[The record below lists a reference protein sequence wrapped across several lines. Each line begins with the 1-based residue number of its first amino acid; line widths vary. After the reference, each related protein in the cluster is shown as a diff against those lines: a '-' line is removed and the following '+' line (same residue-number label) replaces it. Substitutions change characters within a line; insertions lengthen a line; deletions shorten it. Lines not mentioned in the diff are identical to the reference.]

1 MKNSF
6 LKLILSICI
15 LLSSVYSPLF
25 ANVNSGEISLQNT
38 VQHFSIVTSS
48 QNSQHEATISDA
60 INHSKKVLELEAAK
74 IEEEEEEESE
84 PSFFKKGGEVIYA
97 SASFYLLSLLFLFTY
112 FEGRNRFETLF
123 NHFFYV
129 NKRFVLFQVFRL

>member
-1 MKNSF
+1 MKNTF

-25 ANVNSGEISLQNT
+25 AYVNSGEISLQNT

-60 INHSKKVLELEAAK
+60 INHSNKVLELEAAK
-74 IEEEEEEESE
+74 IEEEESE

>member
-1 MKNSF
+1 MKNTF
-6 LKLILSICI
+6 LKHILSICI

-48 QNSQHEATISDA
+48 QNSQHETTISNA
-60 INHSKKVLELEAAK
+60 INHSSKVLELEVAK
-74 IEEEEEEESE
+74 IEEEESE

-97 SASFYLLSLLFLFTY
+97 SAAFYLLSLLFLFTY

>member
-1 MKNSF
+1 MKNTF

-25 ANVNSGEISLQNT
+25 AYVNSGEISLQNT

-60 INHSKKVLELEAAK
+60 INHSNKVLELEAAK
-74 IEEEEEEESE
+74 IEEEESE

-97 SASFYLLSLLFLFTY
+97 SASFYLLSQLFLFSY

>member
-1 MKNSF
+1 MKNTF

-25 ANVNSGEISLQNT
+25 AYVNSGEISLQNT

-74 IEEEEEEESE
+74 IEEEESE

-97 SASFYLLSLLFLFTY
+97 SASFYLLSLLFLFSY